1 MTEAKLQEA
10 VILYLKLQHPGVRYC
25 ASLGGI
31 RTGIKQARKA
41 KKTGY
46 VKGFPDLQIAE
57 ARGGYF
63 GLFIELKKDK
73 KAYASKSQID
83 WILDLRERG
92 YYAEVTKGLK
102 QTIKLLDDYLNKP
115 LTKVSTQ

>member
-10 VILYLKLQHPGVRYC
+10 VILYIKLKYPNVRYC

-46 VKGFPDLQIAE
+46 IKGFPDLQITE
-57 ARGGYF
+57 ARKGYY
-63 GLFIELKKDK
+63 GLFLELKKDN
-73 KAYASKSQID
+73 KAYASKEQKE
-83 WILDLRERG
+83 WIQALNERG
-92 YYAEVTKGLK
+92 YKAQCTKGIDA
-102 QTIKLLDDYLNKP
+102 TIEAIDDYLGE
-115 LTKVSTQ
+115 